1 MWMKYFSIP
10 VLFFLFFV
18 QAQPELYQF
27 SHGGLNR
34 EYYLYIPDSLAP
46 NAPLLFVF
54 HGYSGSASGI
64 MNYSGLNQIADD
76 NGFVVCYPQGLID
89 EWDYAFWNV
98 GYDWHVDETVDDVG
112 FSTSLAQYLQ
122 TEYNLSAQNTFST
135 GMSNGGD
142 MSYLL
147 ACQASDVFSAI
158 APVAGCMMTW
168 LYNSCAPVNPVPVFE
183 IHGTDDDVTWWDG
196 ADEINNDG
204 YGPWESVDTTFNF
217 WTQLNSCT
225 EFIIDTLPDIDMS
238 DGSYVVSHKN
248 TNGLNNNEVWL
259 YEVVNG
265 GHDWPGVWGNMDI
278 STSEEIWNFF
288 ENFINNNLG
297 IADNNHRQDPNT
309 FLLKQNY
316 PNPFNPETT
325 LHYYLPEQSFVNIS
339 IYDMFGREIKNLIK
353 ETQKTG
359 QWSIKWNA
367 TNNDGKFVSGGVY
380 FYKIQA
386 GSYLK
391 TGKMTLLK

>member
-1 MWMKYFSIP
+1 MKYYSIP
-10 VLFFLFFV
+10 LLFSLLFV
-18 QAQPELYQF
+18 QAQPELHLF
-27 SHGGLNR
+27 SHDGLSR
-34 EYYLYIPDSLAP
+34 EYYLYLPDSMEVDS
-46 NAPLLFVF
+46 PLLFVF
-54 HGYSGSASGI
+54 HGYSGSASSI

-76 NGFVVCYPQGLID
+76 NGFAVCYPQGLID

-147 ACQASDVFSAI
+147 ACQASDVFKAV

-168 LYNSCAPVNPVPVFE
+168 LYNSCVPLNPIPVFE

-196 ADEINNDG
+196 ADENNNDG

-265 GHDWPGVWGNMDI
+265 GHDWPGAYGNMDFN
-278 STSEEIWNFF
+278 SSEEIWNFF
-288 ENFINNNLG
+288 ENFISNNLSNT
-297 IADNNHRQDPNT
+297 DNNQSQEPNT

-325 LHYYLPEQSFVNIS
+325 LHYYLPKQSFVNIS

-353 ETQKTG
+353 KTQEMG

-386 GSYLK
+386 GAYLK

>member
-1 MWMKYFSIP
+1 MKYFSIP
-10 VLFFLFFV
+10 VLFSLLFI
-18 QAQPELYQF
+18 QAQPELHQF
-27 SHGGLNR
+27 SHDGLSR
-34 EYYLYIPDSLAP
+34 EYYLYLPDSLVAS
-46 NAPLLFVF
+46 APLLFVF
-54 HGYSGSASGI
+54 HGYSGSANGI
-64 MNYSGLNQIADD
+64 MNYSDLNQIADE

-89 EWDYAFWNV
+89 DWDYAFWNV

-122 TEYNLSAQNTFST
+122 TEYNLSGLNTFST

-147 ACQASDVFSAI
+147 ACQASDVFKAV

-168 LYNSCAPVNPVPVFE
+168 LYNSCAPVNPIPVFE
-183 IHGTDDDVTWWDG
+183 IHGTDDNVTWWDG
-196 ADEINNDG
+196 ADENDNDG

-217 WTQLNSCT
+217 WTQLNNCN

-248 TNGLNNNEVWL
+248 TNELNNNEVWL

-288 ENFINNNLG
+288 EIFINNNLG
-297 IADNNHRQDPNT
+297 IKDNNQSQNPNT
-309 FLLKQNY
+309 FLLAQNY

-325 LHYYLPEQSFVNIS
+325 FHYFLPEESFVNIS
-339 IYDMFGREIKNLIK
+339 IYDMYGREIKNLIK
-353 ETQKTG
+353 TTQEMG
-359 QWSIKWNA
+359 QWFIKWNA
-367 TNNDGKFVSGGVY
+367 TNHDGKIVSGGIY

-386 GSYLK
+386 GAYLK

>member
-1 MWMKYFSIP
+1 MCMKYYSIP
-10 VLFFLFFV
+10 LLFSLLFV
-18 QAQPELYQF
+18 QAQPELHLF
-27 SHGGLNR
+27 SHDGLSR
-34 EYYLYIPDSLAP
+34 EYYLYLPDSMEVDS
-46 NAPLLFVF
+46 PLLFVF

-76 NGFVVCYPQGLID
+76 NGFAVCYPQGLID

-122 TEYNLSAQNTFST
+122 TEFNLSDQNTFST

-147 ACQASDVFSAI
+147 ACQASDVFKAV

-168 LYNSCAPVNPVPVFE
+168 LYNSCAPVNPIPVFE

-259 YEVVNG
+259 YEVVSG

-278 STSEEIWNFF
+278 NTSEEIWNFF
-288 ENFINNNLG
+288 EIFINNNLG
-297 IADNNHRQDPNT
+297 IKDNNQSQNPNT
-309 FLLKQNY
+309 FLLEQNY

-325 LHYYLPEQSFVNIS
+325 LHYYLPKQSFVNIS

-353 ETQKTG
+353 TTQEMG

-367 TNNDGKFVSGGVY
+367 TNNDGKIVSGGIY

-386 GSYLK
+386 GAYLK

>member
-1 MWMKYFSIP
+1 MKYFSIS
-10 VLFFLFFV
+10 VLYFFLFI
-18 QAQPELYQF
+18 QAQPEHHQF
-27 SHGGLNR
+27 SHDGLIR
-34 EYYLYIPDSLAP
+34 EYYLYLPDSMEVDC
-46 NAPLLFVF
+46 PLLFVF

-64 MNYSGLNQIADD
+64 MNYSGLNQIADE

-89 EWDYAFWNV
+89 DWDYAFWNV

-122 TEYNLSAQNTFST
+122 TEYNLSAHNTFST

-147 ACQASDVFSAI
+147 ACQASDVFKAV

-196 ADEINNDG
+196 ADENNNDG
-204 YGPWESVDTTFNF
+204 YGPWESIDTTFNF
-217 WTQLNSCT
+217 WTQLNNCT

-288 ENFINNNLG
+288 EIFINNNLS
-297 IADNNHRQDPNT
+297 ITNNNQSQNPNI

-316 PNPFNPETT
+316 PNPFNPETM

-353 ETQKTG
+353 KTQEMG

-367 TNNDGKFVSGGVY
+367 TNNEGKFVSGGVY

-386 GSYLK
+386 GAYLK

>member
-1 MWMKYFSIP
+1 MKYFSIP
-10 VLFFLFFV
+10 LLCSLFFV
-18 QAQPELYQF
+18 EAQPELHQF
-27 SHGGLNR
+27 SHDGLSR
-34 EYYLYIPDSLAP
+34 EYYLYIPDSLVAG
-46 NAPLLFVF
+46 APLLFVF
-54 HGYSGSASGI
+54 HGYSGSANGI
-64 MNYSGLNQIADD
+64 MNYSGLNQIADE

-89 EWDYAFWNV
+89 DWDYAFWNV

-122 TEYNLSAQNTFST
+122 TEYNLSAHNTFST

-147 ACQASDVFSAI
+147 ACQASDVFKAV

-168 LYNSCAPVNPVPVFE
+168 LYNSCAPVNPIPVFE

-288 ENFINNNLG
+288 EIFINNNLG
-297 IADNNHRQDPNT
+297 IKDNNQIQNPNT
-309 FLLKQNY
+309 FLLEQNY

-325 LHYYLPEQSFVNIS
+325 LHYFLLEQSFVNIS
-339 IYDMFGREIKNLIK
+339 IYDMFGREIKNLINT
-353 ETQKTG
+353 TQEMG
-359 QWSIKWNA
+359 QWSIKWNV

-386 GSYLK
+386 GAYLK

>member
-1 MWMKYFSIP
+1 MKYYSIP
-10 VLFFLFFV
+10 LLFSLLFV
-18 QAQPELYQF
+18 QAQPELHQF
-27 SHGGLNR
+27 SHDGLSR
-34 EYYLYIPDSLAP
+34 EYYLYIPDSLVAD
-46 NAPLLFVF
+46 APLLFVF

-76 NGFVVCYPQGLID
+76 NGFAVCYPQGLID
-89 EWDYAFWNV
+89 DWDYSFWNV

-112 FSTSLAQYLQ
+112 FATSLAQYLQ
-122 TEYNLSAQNTFST
+122 TDFNLSTQNTFST

-147 ACQASDVFSAI
+147 ACQASDVFRAV

-168 LYNSCAPVNPVPVFE
+168 LYNSCAPLNPIPVFE
-183 IHGTDDDVTWWDG
+183 IHGTDDNVTWWEG
-196 ADEINNDG
+196 ADEIFNDG
-204 YGPWESVDTTFNF
+204 WGPWESVDTTFNF
-217 WTQLNSCT
+217 WTQLNGCT
-225 EFIIDTLPDIDMS
+225 EFLIDTLPDIDMS

-288 ENFINNNLG
+288 EIFIINNLSNT
-297 IADNNHRQDPNT
+297 DNNQSQDPNT
-309 FLLKQNY
+309 FLLKHNY
-316 PNPFNPETT
+316 PNPFNSETT
-325 LHYYLPEQSFVNIS
+325 FYYYLPEQSFVNIS

-353 ETQKTG
+353 KTQEMG

-386 GSYLK
+386 GAYLK

>member
-1 MWMKYFSIP
+1 M
-10 VLFFLFFV
+10 
-18 QAQPELYQF
+18 
-27 SHGGLNR
+27 
-34 EYYLYIPDSLAP
+34 D
-46 NAPLLFVF
+46 
-54 HGYSGSASGI
+54 
-64 MNYSGLNQIADD
+64 YSGLNQIAED
-76 NGFVVCYPQGLID
+76 NGFAVCYPQGLID
-89 EWDYAFWNV
+89 DWDYAFWNV
-98 GYDWHVDETVDDVG
+98 GYDWHADETVDDVG

-122 TEYNLSAQNTFST
+122 AEYNLSTQNTFST

-147 ACQASDVFSAI
+147 ACQASDVFKAV

-168 LYNSCAPVNPVPVFE
+168 LYNSCVPLNSIPVFE

-196 ADEINNDG
+196 ADENNNDG

-225 EFIIDTLPDIDMS
+225 EFIIDTLPDIDIS
-238 DGSYVVSHKN
+238 DGSYVVSQKN
-248 TNGLNNNEVWL
+248 TNVFNNNEVWL

-265 GHDWPGVWGNMDI
+265 GHDWPGAWGNMDI
-278 STSEEIWNFF
+278 STSEEIWSFF
-288 ENFINNNLG
+288 EIFINNNLV
-297 IADNNHRQDPNT
+297 ISDNNQNQNPNT

-325 LHYYLPEQSFVNIS
+325 LHYFLPEQSFVNIS
-339 IYDMFGREIKNLIK
+339 IYDMFGREIKTLIK
-353 ETQKTG
+353 KTQEMG

-367 TNNDGKFVSGGVY
+367 TNHVGNIVSGGVY

>member
-1 MWMKYFSIP
+1 MKYFSIP
-10 VLFFLFFV
+10 VLFSLLFV
-18 QAQPELYQF
+18 QAQPELHQF
-27 SHGGLNR
+27 SHDGLIR
-34 EYYLYIPDSLAP
+34 EYYLYIPDSLVP
-46 NAPLLFVF
+46 DAPLLFVF

-64 MNYSGLNQIADD
+64 MDYSGLNQTADE
-76 NGFVVCYPQGLID
+76 NGFVVCFPQGLID
-89 EWDYAFWNV
+89 DWDYAFWNV

-122 TEYNLSAQNTFST
+122 TEYNLSTHNTFST

-147 ACQASDVFSAI
+147 ACQASDVFRAV

-168 LYNSCAPVNPVPVFE
+168 LYNSCAPLNPIPVFE

-196 ADEINNDG
+196 ADENNNDG

-278 STSEEIWNFF
+278 STSDEIWNFF
-288 ENFINNNLG
+288 EIFINNNLS
-297 IADNNHRQDPNT
+297 ITDNNQSQDPNT

-325 LHYYLPEQSFVNIS
+325 LHYYLPKQSFVNIS

-353 ETQKTG
+353 KTQEMG

-367 TNNDGKFVSGGVY
+367 TNNDGIFVSGGVY

-386 GSYLK
+386 GAYLK

>member
-1 MWMKYFSIP
+1 MKYYSIP
-10 VLFFLFFV
+10 LLFSLLFV
-18 QAQPELYQF
+18 QAQPELHQF
-27 SHGGLNR
+27 SHDGLSR
-34 EYYLYIPDSLAP
+34 EYYLYIPDSLVAD
-46 NAPLLFVF
+46 APLLFVF

-76 NGFVVCYPQGLID
+76 NGFAVCYPQGLID
-89 EWDYAFWNV
+89 DWDYSFWNV

-112 FSTSLAQYLQ
+112 FATSLAQYLQ
-122 TEYNLSAQNTFST
+122 TNFNLSTQNTFST

-147 ACQASDVFSAI
+147 ACQASDVFKAV

-168 LYNSCAPVNPVPVFE
+168 LYNSCAPLNPIPVFE

-196 ADEINNDG
+196 ADENNNDG

-217 WTQLNSCT
+217 WTQLNNCT

-288 ENFINNNLG
+288 EIFIINNLSNT
-297 IADNNHRQDPNT
+297 DNNQSQDPNT
-309 FLLKQNY
+309 FLLKHNY

-325 LHYYLPEQSFVNIS
+325 LYYYLPEQSFVSIS

-353 ETQKTG
+353 KTQEMG

-386 GSYLK
+386 GAYLK

>member
-1 MWMKYFSIP
+1 MKYYSIP
-10 VLFFLFFV
+10 LLFSLLFV
-18 QAQPELYQF
+18 QAQPELHQF
-27 SHGGLNR
+27 SHDGLSR
-34 EYYLYIPDSLAP
+34 EYYLYIPDSLVAD
-46 NAPLLFVF
+46 APLLFVF

-76 NGFVVCYPQGLID
+76 NGFAVCYPQGLID
-89 EWDYAFWNV
+89 DWDYSFWNV

-112 FSTSLAQYLQ
+112 FATSLAQYLQ
-122 TEYNLSAQNTFST
+122 TDFNLSTQNTFST

-147 ACQASDVFSAI
+147 ACQASDVFKAV

-168 LYNSCAPVNPVPVFE
+168 LYNSCAPVNPIPVFE

-217 WTQLNSCT
+217 WTQLNNCT

-288 ENFINNNLG
+288 EIFINNNLSNT
-297 IADNNHRQDPNT
+297 DNNQSQDPNT
-309 FLLKQNY
+309 FLLKHNY

-325 LHYYLPEQSFVNIS
+325 LYYYLPEQSFVSIS

-353 ETQKTG
+353 KTQEMG

-386 GSYLK
+386 GAYLK

>member
-1 MWMKYFSIP
+1 MWMKYYSIP
-10 VLFFLFFV
+10 LLFSLLFV
-18 QAQPELYQF
+18 QAQPELHQF
-27 SHGGLNR
+27 SHDGLSR
-34 EYYLYIPDSLAP
+34 EYYLYIPDSLVAD
-46 NAPLLFVF
+46 APLLFVF

-76 NGFVVCYPQGLID
+76 NGFAVCYPQGLID
-89 EWDYAFWNV
+89 DWDYSFWNV

-112 FSTSLAQYLQ
+112 FATSLAQYLQ
-122 TEYNLSAQNTFST
+122 TDFNLSTQNTFST

-147 ACQASDVFSAI
+147 ACQASDVFRAV

-168 LYNSCAPVNPVPVFE
+168 LYNSCAPLNPIPVFE
-183 IHGTDDDVTWWDG
+183 IHGTDDDVTWWEG
-196 ADEINNDG
+196 ADEIFNDG
-204 YGPWESVDTTFNF
+204 WGPWESVDTTFNF
-217 WTQLNSCT
+217 WTQLNGCT
-225 EFIIDTLPDIDMS
+225 EFLIDTLPDIDMS

-288 ENFINNNLG
+288 EIFINNNLG
-297 IADNNHRQDPNT
+297 IKDNNQIQNPNT
-309 FLLKQNY
+309 FLLEQNY

-325 LHYYLPEQSFVNIS
+325 LYYYLPEQSFVSIS

-353 ETQKTG
+353 KTQEMG
-359 QWSIKWNA
+359 QCSIKWNA

-386 GSYLK
+386 GAYLK

>member
-1 MWMKYFSIP
+1 MKYYSIP
-10 VLFFLFFV
+10 LLFSLLFV
-18 QAQPELYQF
+18 QAQPELHLF
-27 SHGGLNR
+27 SHDGLSR
-34 EYYLYIPDSLAP
+34 EYYLYLPDSMEVDS
-46 NAPLLFVF
+46 PLLFVF
-54 HGYSGSASGI
+54 HGYSGSASSI

-76 NGFVVCYPQGLID
+76 NGFAVCYPQGLID

-147 ACQASDVFSAI
+147 ACQASDVFKAV

-168 LYNSCAPVNPVPVFE
+168 LYNSCVPLNPIPVFE

-288 ENFINNNLG
+288 EIFINNNLG
-297 IADNNHRQDPNT
+297 IKDNNQSQNPNT
-309 FLLKQNY
+309 FLLEQNY

-325 LHYYLPEQSFVNIS
+325 LHYYLPKQSFVNIS

-353 ETQKTG
+353 TTQEMG

-367 TNNDGKFVSGGVY
+367 TNNDGKIVSGGIY

-386 GSYLK
+386 GAYLK

>member
-1 MWMKYFSIP
+1 MKYYSIP
-10 VLFFLFFV
+10 VLFSLFFV
-18 QAQPELYQF
+18 HAQPELHQF
-27 SHGGLNR
+27 SHDGLSR
-34 EYYLYIPDSLAP
+34 EYYLYLPDSMEIDS
-46 NAPLLFVF
+46 PLLFVF

-76 NGFVVCYPQGLID
+76 NGFAVCYPQGLID
-89 EWDYAFWNV
+89 DWDYAFWNV
-98 GYDWHVDETVDDVG
+98 GYDWHANETVDDVG

-122 TEYNLSAQNTFST
+122 AEYNLSAQNTFST

-147 ACQASDVFSAI
+147 ACQASDVFKAV

-168 LYNSCAPVNPVPVFE
+168 LYNSCAPVNPIPVFE

-288 ENFINNNLG
+288 EIFINNNLG
-297 IADNNHRQDPNT
+297 IKDNNQSQNPNT
-309 FLLKQNY
+309 FLLEQNY

-325 LHYYLPEQSFVNIS
+325 LHYYLPKQSFVNIS

-353 ETQKTG
+353 TTQEMG

-367 TNNDGKFVSGGVY
+367 TNNDGKIVSGGIY

-386 GSYLK
+386 GAYLK

>member
-1 MWMKYFSIP
+1 MKYYSIP
-10 VLFFLFFV
+10 VLFSLFFV
-18 QAQPELYQF
+18 QAQPELHQF
-27 SHGGLNR
+27 SHDGLSR
-34 EYYLYIPDSLAP
+34 EYYLYLPDSMEVDS
-46 NAPLLFVF
+46 PLLFVF

-76 NGFVVCYPQGLID
+76 NGFAVCYPQGLID

-122 TEYNLSAQNTFST
+122 TEYNLSAHNTFST

-147 ACQASDVFSAI
+147 ACQASDVFKAV

-168 LYNSCAPVNPVPVFE
+168 LYNSCVPLNPIPVFE
-183 IHGTDDDVTWWDG
+183 IHGTDDDVTWWEG
-196 ADEINNDG
+196 ADEIFNDG
-204 YGPWESVDTTFNF
+204 WGPWESVDTTFNF
-217 WTQLNSCT
+217 WTQLNGCT
-225 EFIIDTLPDIDMS
+225 EFLIDTLPDIDMS

-288 ENFINNNLG
+288 EIFIINNLS
-297 IADNNHRQDPNT
+297 ITDNNQSQEPNT

-325 LHYYLPEQSFVNIS
+325 LHYYLPKQSFVNIS

-353 ETQKTG
+353 KTQEMG

-386 GSYLK
+386 GAYLK
-391 TGKMTLLK
+391 IEKMTLLK

>member
-1 MWMKYFSIP
+1 MKHFSISL
-10 VLFFLFFV
+10 LFFFLFV
-18 QAQPELYQF
+18 QAQPEHHQF
-27 SHGGLNR
+27 FHDGLSR
-34 EYYLYIPDSLAP
+34 EYYLYIPDSLVTS
-46 NAPLLFVF
+46 APLLFVF
-54 HGYSGSASGI
+54 HGYSGSANGI
-64 MNYSGLNQIADD
+64 MNYSGLNQIADE

-89 EWDYAFWNV
+89 DWDYAFWNV

-122 TEYNLSAQNTFST
+122 TEYNLSAHNTFST

-147 ACQASDVFSAI
+147 ACQASDVFKAI

-168 LYNSCAPVNPVPVFE
+168 LYNSCAPLNPIPVFE

-196 ADEINNDG
+196 ADENDNDG

-217 WTQLNSCT
+217 WTQLNNCN
-225 EFIIDTLPDIDMS
+225 EFIIDTLPDIDIS

-288 ENFINNNLG
+288 EIFINNNLG
-297 IADNNHRQDPNT
+297 INDDNQSQNPNT
-309 FLLKQNY
+309 ILLNQNY

-325 LHYYLPEQSFVNIS
+325 LHYFLPEQSFVIIS
-339 IYDMFGREIKNLIK
+339 IYDMLGREIKNLIK
-353 ETQKTG
+353 TTQEMG

-367 TNNDGKFVSGGVY
+367 TNQNGKIVSGGIY

-386 GSYLK
+386 GVYQK

>member
-1 MWMKYFSIP
+1 MKYFSIP
-10 VLFFLFFV
+10 VLFLLFFV

-34 EYYLYIPDSLAP
+34 EYYLYVPDSLVVD
-46 NAPLLFVF
+46 APLLFVF

-89 EWDYAFWNV
+89 DWDYSFWNV

-112 FSTSLAQYLQ
+112 FSTFLAQYLQ

-147 ACQASDVFSAI
+147 ACQASDVFRAI

-325 LHYYLPEQSFVNIS
+325 LHYYLLEQSFVNIS

>member
-1 MWMKYFSIP
+1 MKYFSIL
-10 VLFFLFFV
+10 VLFSLLFV
-18 QAQPELYQF
+18 QAQPELHLF
-27 SHGGLNR
+27 SHDGLSR
-34 EYYLYIPDSLAP
+34 EYYLYLPDSMEVDS
-46 NAPLLFVF
+46 PLLFVF
-54 HGYSGSASGI
+54 HGYSGSASSI

-76 NGFVVCYPQGLID
+76 NGFAVCYPQGLID

-122 TEYNLSAQNTFST
+122 TEYNLSGLNTFST

-147 ACQASDVFSAI
+147 ACQASDVFKAV

-168 LYNSCAPVNPVPVFE
+168 LYNSCVPLNPIPVFE

-196 ADEINNDG
+196 AGEINNDG

-225 EFIIDTLPDIDMS
+225 EFIIDTLPDVDMS

-288 ENFINNNLG
+288 EIFINNNLG
-297 IADNNHRQDPNT
+297 IKDNNQSQNPNT
-309 FLLKQNY
+309 FLLEQNY

-325 LHYYLPEQSFVNIS
+325 LHYYLPKQSFVNIS

-353 ETQKTG
+353 TTQEMG

-367 TNNDGKFVSGGVY
+367 TNNDGKIVSGGIY

-386 GSYLK
+386 GAYLK

>member
-1 MWMKYFSIP
+1 VWMKYFSIP
-10 VLFFLFFV
+10 VLFLLFFV

-34 EYYLYIPDSLAP
+34 EYYLYVPDSLVVD
-46 NAPLLFVF
+46 APLLFVF

-89 EWDYAFWNV
+89 DWDYSFWNV

-112 FSTSLAQYLQ
+112 FTTFLAQYLQ

-147 ACQASDVFSAI
+147 ACQASDVFRAI

-325 LHYYLPEQSFVNIS
+325 LHYYLLEQSFVNIS

-386 GSYLK
+386 ESYLK

>member
-1 MWMKYFSIP
+1 MKYFSIP
-10 VLFFLFFV
+10 VLFSLLFV
-18 QAQPELYQF
+18 QAQPELHQF
-27 SHGGLNR
+27 SHDGLSR
-34 EYYLYIPDSLAP
+34 EYYLYLPDSLVAG
-46 NAPLLFVF
+46 APLLFVF
-54 HGYSGSASGI
+54 HGYSGSANGI
-64 MNYSGLNQIADD
+64 MNYSDLNQIADE

-89 EWDYAFWNV
+89 DWDYAFWNV

-122 TEYNLSAQNTFST
+122 TEYNLSAHNTFST

-147 ACQASDVFSAI
+147 ACQASDVFKAV

-168 LYNSCAPVNPVPVFE
+168 LYNSCAPLNPIPVFE

-196 ADEINNDG
+196 ADENDNDG

-217 WTQLNSCT
+217 WTQLNNCN

-288 ENFINNNLG
+288 EIFINNNLG
-297 IADNNHRQDPNT
+297 IKDNNQIQNPNT
-309 FLLKQNY
+309 FLLEQNY

-325 LHYYLPEQSFVNIS
+325 LQYFLPEQSFVNIS
-339 IYDMFGREIKNLIK
+339 IYDMCGREIKNLINT
-353 ETQKTG
+353 TQEMG

-367 TNNDGKFVSGGVY
+367 TNHDGKIVSGGIY

-386 GSYLK
+386 GAYLK

>member
-1 MWMKYFSIP
+1 MKYFSIP
-10 VLFFLFFV
+10 VLFLLFFV

-34 EYYLYIPDSLAP
+34 EYYLYVPDSLVVD
-46 NAPLLFVF
+46 APLLFVF

-89 EWDYAFWNV
+89 DWDYSFWNV

-112 FSTSLAQYLQ
+112 FTTFLAQYLQ
-122 TEYNLSAQNTFST
+122 TEYNLSSQNTFST

-147 ACQASDVFSAI
+147 ACQASDVFRAI

-325 LHYYLPEQSFVNIS
+325 LHYYLLEQSFVNIS

>member
-10 VLFFLFFV
+10 VLFLLFFV

-34 EYYLYIPDSLAP
+34 EYYLYVPDSLVVD
-46 NAPLLFVF
+46 APLLFVF

-89 EWDYAFWNV
+89 DWDYSFWNV

-112 FSTSLAQYLQ
+112 FTTFLAQYLQ

-147 ACQASDVFSAI
+147 ACQASDVFRAI

-325 LHYYLPEQSFVNIS
+325 LHYFLSEQSFVNIS

>member
-1 MWMKYFSIP
+1 MWMKYYSIP
-10 VLFFLFFV
+10 LLFSLLFV
-18 QAQPELYQF
+18 QAQPELHQF
-27 SHGGLNR
+27 SHDGLSR
-34 EYYLYIPDSLAP
+34 EYYLYIPDSLVAD
-46 NAPLLFVF
+46 APLLFVF

-76 NGFVVCYPQGLID
+76 NGFAVCYPQGLID

-147 ACQASDVFSAI
+147 ACQASDVFRAV

-168 LYNSCAPVNPVPVFE
+168 LYNSCAPLNPIPVFE
-183 IHGTDDDVTWWDG
+183 IHGTDDDVTWWEG
-196 ADEINNDG
+196 ADEIFNDG
-204 YGPWESVDTTFNF
+204 WGPWESVDTTFNF
-217 WTQLNSCT
+217 WTQLNGCT
-225 EFIIDTLPDIDMS
+225 EFLIDTLPDIDMS

-265 GHDWPGVWGNMDI
+265 GHDWPGAYGNMDI
-278 STSEEIWNFF
+278 NSSEEIWNFF
-288 ENFINNNLG
+288 ENFIINNLG
-297 IADNNHRQDPNT
+297 ITNNNQSQDPNT
-309 FLLKQNY
+309 FLLKHNY

-325 LHYYLPEQSFVNIS
+325 LYYYLPEQSFVSIS

-353 ETQKTG
+353 KTQEMG

-386 GSYLK
+386 GAYLK

>member
-1 MWMKYFSIP
+1 MKHFSISL
-10 VLFFLFFV
+10 LFFFLFV
-18 QAQPELYQF
+18 QAQPEHHQF
-27 SHGGLNR
+27 SHDGLSR
-34 EYYLYIPDSLAP
+34 EYYLYIPDSLVTS
-46 NAPLLFVF
+46 APLLFVF
-54 HGYSGSASGI
+54 HGYSGSANGI
-64 MNYSGLNQIADD
+64 MNYSGLNQIADE

-89 EWDYAFWNV
+89 DWDYACWNV

-122 TEYNLSAQNTFST
+122 TEYNLSAHNTFST

-147 ACQASDVFSAI
+147 ACQASDVFKAI

-168 LYNSCAPVNPVPVFE
+168 LYNSCAPLNPIPVFE

-196 ADEINNDG
+196 ADENDNDG

-217 WTQLNSCT
+217 WTQLNNCN

-288 ENFINNNLG
+288 EIFINNNLG
-297 IADNNHRQDPNT
+297 IKDDNQSQNPNT
-309 FLLKQNY
+309 ILLNQNY

-325 LHYYLPEQSFVNIS
+325 LHYFLPEQSFVIIS
-339 IYDMFGREIKNLIK
+339 IYDMLGREIKNLIK
-353 ETQKTG
+353 TTQEMG

-367 TNNDGKFVSGGVY
+367 TNHNGKIVSGGIY

-386 GSYLK
+386 GIYQK

>member
-1 MWMKYFSIP
+1 MKYYSIP
-10 VLFFLFFV
+10 LLFSLLFV
-18 QAQPELYQF
+18 QAQPELHQF
-27 SHGGLNR
+27 SHDGLSR
-34 EYYLYIPDSLAP
+34 EYYLYLPDSMEVDS
-46 NAPLLFVF
+46 PLLFVF

-147 ACQASDVFSAI
+147 ACQASDVFRAI

-288 ENFINNNLG
+288 ENFINNNLD

-309 FLLKQNY
+309 LLLKQNY

-325 LHYYLPEQSFVNIS
+325 LHYYLLEQSFVNIS

>member
-1 MWMKYFSIP
+1 MKYFSIP
-10 VLFFLFFV
+10 VLFSLLFV
-18 QAQPELYQF
+18 QAQPELHQF
-27 SHGGLNR
+27 SHDGLSR
-34 EYYLYIPDSLAP
+34 EYYLYIPDSLVAG
-46 NAPLLFVF
+46 APLLFVF
-54 HGYSGSASGI
+54 HGYSVSANGI
-64 MNYSGLNQIADD
+64 MNYSGLNQIADE

-89 EWDYAFWNV
+89 DWDYAFWNV

-122 TEYNLSAQNTFST
+122 TEYNLSAHNTFST

-147 ACQASDVFSAI
+147 ACQASDVFKAV

-168 LYNSCAPVNPVPVFE
+168 LYNSCAPVNPIPVFE

-217 WTQLNSCT
+217 WTQLYSCT

-288 ENFINNNLG
+288 EIFINNNLG
-297 IADNNHRQDPNT
+297 IKDNNQSQNPNT
-309 FLLKQNY
+309 FLLEQNY

-325 LHYYLPEQSFVNIS
+325 LHYYLPKQSFVNIS

-353 ETQKTG
+353 TTQEMG

-367 TNNDGKFVSGGVY
+367 TNNDGKIVSGGIY

-386 GSYLK
+386 GAYLK

>member
-1 MWMKYFSIP
+1 
-10 VLFFLFFV
+10 
-18 QAQPELYQF
+18 
-27 SHGGLNR
+27 
-34 EYYLYIPDSLAP
+34 
-46 NAPLLFVF
+46 
-54 HGYSGSASGI
+54 
-64 MNYSGLNQIADD
+64 MNYSGLNQIADE
-76 NGFVVCYPQGLID
+76 NGFAVCYPQGLID
-89 EWDYAFWNV
+89 DWDYAFWNV

-122 TEYNLSAQNTFST
+122 TEYNLSAHNTFST

-147 ACQASDVFSAI
+147 ACQASDVFKAV

-168 LYNSCAPVNPVPVFE
+168 LYNSCAPLNPIPVFE

-196 ADEINNDG
+196 ADENNNDG

-265 GHDWPGVWGNMDI
+265 GHDWPGAYGNMDI
-278 STSEEIWNFF
+278 NSSEEIWNFF

-297 IADNNHRQDPNT
+297 IKDNNQSQDPNT

-353 ETQKTG
+353 TTQEMG

-367 TNNDGKFVSGGVY
+367 TNHDGKIVSGGIY

-386 GSYLK
+386 GAYLK

>member
-1 MWMKYFSIP
+1 MWMKYYSIP
-10 VLFFLFFV
+10 LLFSLLFV
-18 QAQPELYQF
+18 QAQPELHQF
-27 SHGGLNR
+27 SHDGLGR
-34 EYYLYIPDSLAP
+34 EYYLYIPDSLVAD
-46 NAPLLFVF
+46 APLLFVF

-76 NGFVVCYPQGLID
+76 NGFAVCYPQGLID

-147 ACQASDVFSAI
+147 ACQASDVFKAV

-168 LYNSCAPVNPVPVFE
+168 LYNSCAPVNPIPVFE

-196 ADEINNDG
+196 ADENNNDG

-217 WTQLNSCT
+217 WTQLNNCT

-288 ENFINNNLG
+288 EIFIINNLSNT
-297 IADNNHRQDPNT
+297 DNNQSQDPNT
-309 FLLKQNY
+309 FLLKHNY

-325 LHYYLPEQSFVNIS
+325 LYYYLPEQSFVSIS

-353 ETQKTG
+353 KTQEMG

-386 GSYLK
+386 GAYLK
-391 TGKMTLLK
+391 IGKMTLLK

>member
-1 MWMKYFSIP
+1 MWMKYYSIP
-10 VLFFLFFV
+10 LLFSLLFV
-18 QAQPELYQF
+18 QAQPELHQF
-27 SHGGLNR
+27 SHDGLSR
-34 EYYLYIPDSLAP
+34 EYYLYIPDSLVAD
-46 NAPLLFVF
+46 APLLFVF

-76 NGFVVCYPQGLID
+76 NGFAVCYPQGLID
-89 EWDYAFWNV
+89 DWDYSFWNV

-112 FSTSLAQYLQ
+112 FATSLAQYLQ
-122 TEYNLSAQNTFST
+122 TDFNLSTNNTFST

-147 ACQASDVFSAI
+147 ACQASDVFKAV

-168 LYNSCAPVNPVPVFE
+168 LYNSCVPLNPIPVFE
-183 IHGTDDDVTWWDG
+183 IHGTDDDVTWWEG
-196 ADEINNDG
+196 ADEIFNDG
-204 YGPWESVDTTFNF
+204 WGPWESVDTTFNF
-217 WTQLNSCT
+217 WTQLNGCT
-225 EFIIDTLPDIDMS
+225 EFLIDTLPDIDMS

-265 GHDWPGVWGNMDI
+265 GHDWPGAYGNMDI
-278 STSEEIWNFF
+278 NSSEEIWNFF
-288 ENFINNNLG
+288 ENFISNNLSNT
-297 IADNNHRQDPNT
+297 DNNQSQEPNT
-309 FLLKQNY
+309 FLLNQNY

-325 LHYYLPEQSFVNIS
+325 LHYYLPKQSFVNIS
-339 IYDMFGREIKNLIK
+339 IYDMFGREIKNLINT
-353 ETQKTG
+353 TQEMG

-367 TNNDGKFVSGGVY
+367 TNHDGKIVSGGVY

-386 GSYLK
+386 GAYLK

>member
-64 MNYSGLNQIADD
+64 MNYSNLNQISDD
-76 NGFVVCYPQGLID
+76 NGFAVCYPQGLID

-122 TEYNLSAQNTFST
+122 TVYNLSAQNTFST

-325 LHYYLPEQSFVNIS
+325 LHYYLLEQSFVNIS